1 MMQGINRSGHETLK
15 LVKLFNWSFETLQ
28 VAGHCQ
34 MCWVYQ
40 YQPNQEVTE
49 VEKYFLQLK
58 QRYKFAQR

>member
-1 MMQGINRSGHETLK
+1 
-15 LVKLFNWSFETLQ
+15 
-28 VAGHCQ
+28 